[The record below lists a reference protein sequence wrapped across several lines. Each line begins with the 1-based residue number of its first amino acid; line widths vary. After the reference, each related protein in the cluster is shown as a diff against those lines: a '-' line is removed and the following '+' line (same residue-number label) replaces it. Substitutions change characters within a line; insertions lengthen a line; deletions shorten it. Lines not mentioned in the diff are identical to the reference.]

1 MKYTGRSMPRQ
12 DVASLVTGL
21 DRFVADQRLADSLF
35 VRFVRSPAAHG
46 KVRSIDTSAVA
57 GNPDVF
63 AIWTAADAKVP
74 PMPVR
79 VAPTDTLDPF
89 RQPVLADRRVR
100 FVGEAVAAVFATSAA
115 AATDAAEA
123 IVVDVA
129 TAEPSLDPLAER
141 GRALDE
147 LRTMD
152 AAVVRKG
159 FGDLHPSFDQAAK
172 VIELTL
178 SLARDNG
185 AVMTPRAAAA
195 SYDPGR
201 GQLDVWTSARDR
213 AFWRA
218 AVARALGLTL
228 GQVRLAVPALG
239 ADFGVQA
246 DMAPEEMLVAAAA
259 VRFGRAVRWEEDCL
273 EHALAAP
280 QGRGCQARVRAAVR
294 ADGTPRALDVAFWL
308 DQGAYVRP
316 DGLQRAEMI
325 AALLP
330 SCVALEAFRAVGHV
344 RMTHKVPAGT
354 LRGGGGVEA
363 AFVAERTLSACA
375 ETVSAN
381 ALDARR
387 AALPLPVEAP
397 SPAGLS
403 PPPGQSFGLDSA
415 RLSNLM
421 RVAEQRFD
429 FPLMRRKTKS
439 WRVSGQ
445 VAGFGTAMFA
455 DVSGLGP
462 GEMVTVTVDPTGM
475 VEIALQNGATPR
487 GATSLA
493 QVAADILGVEYQSVV
508 VRLEERASQRASSV
522 QGMTAVA
529 GAAVMEAAEDL
540 RQKLL
545 DKAAAMAGMDRARV
559 TIQAGRVREA
569 DRNFGGS
576 LELAALASACNDA
589 GEPLTATRQLAPEGV
604 MTPTGYCGA
613 IATVDVATGVIA
625 VPRLF
630 IAVECGN
637 AINPEEIRRQ
647 VVDGAAMGLSSAL
660 FTQRQIGPT
669 GDPIGLTFQEYC
681 APALSEMAQVE
692 VLVCDDAPSPLT
704 PLGAKGVGRMG
715 VIGVGPAVA
724 AAVDA
729 ALEAPGFA
737 AALPI
742 TPSAVRSLLRSRAT
756 EAVVEVS

>member
-12 DVASLVTGL
+12 DVASLVTGVA
-21 DRFVADQRLADSLF
+21 RFVADQRLADSLF

-46 KVRSIDTSAVA
+46 EIRSIDTSAVA
-57 GNPDVF
+57 GNPDVV
-63 AIWTAADAKVP
+63 AIWTADDVKVP

-89 RQPVLADRRVR
+89 RQPVLAGPRVR

-159 FGDLHPSFDQAAK
+159 FGDLHPSFDRAAK

-178 SLARDNG
+178 SLARDSG
-185 AVMTPRAAAA
+185 AVMTPRGAAA

-201 GQLDVWTSARDR
+201 GQLDVWTPARDR
-213 AFWRA
+213 AFWRG

-228 GQVRLAVPALG
+228 GQVRLAAPALG

-259 VRFGRAVRWEEDCL
+259 VRFGRAVRWEEDYL

-294 ADGTPRALDVAFWL
+294 ADGTPRALDVEFWL

-316 DGLQRAEMI
+316 DGLQRAEMV
-325 AALLP
+325 AALMP
-330 SCVALEAFRAVGHV
+330 SCMALEAFRAIGHV

-363 AFVAERTLSACA
+363 AFVAERTLTACA
-375 ETVSAN
+375 EAVRADT
-381 ALDARR
+381 LDARR

-397 SPAGLS
+397 SPTGLTLS
-403 PPPGQSFGLDSA
+403 GTPFGLDSA
-415 RLSNLM
+415 RLSDLM

-429 FPLMRRKTKS
+429 FPLMRRRTKS

-445 VAGFGTAMFA
+445 LAGFGTAMFA

-462 GEMVTVTVDPTGM
+462 GEMVTVTVDPTGI
-475 VEIALQNGATPR
+475 VEIALQNGATPQ

-508 VRLEERASQRASSV
+508 VRLEERAAQRASSV

-529 GAAVMEAAEDL
+529 AAAVMEAAEEL
-540 RQKLL
+540 RQQLL

-569 DRNFGGS
+569 DRNFGGT
-576 LELAALASACNDA
+576 LELAALAAACYDA
-589 GEPLTATRQLAPEGV
+589 GEPLTATRQLAPGGV

-613 IATVDVATGVIA
+613 LATVDVATGVIA
-625 VPRLF
+625 VPKLF

-660 FTQRQIGPT
+660 FTQRQVGPT

-681 APALSEMAQVE
+681 APALSEMAEVE
-692 VLVCDDAPSPLT
+692 VMVCDDAPSPLS